1 MGGKGQTGPVATND
15 QIVQMQQQQAAQAT
29 QANAERN
36 ARLTY
41 GTQNIKDIFEGTA
54 SGATPLDLSAIGKTT
69 AANPGTFTP
78 LTPQQRTNLA
88 NGQQRYVAGPNNTKS
103 TGDPRQDAQAAA
115 SNQVANSS
123 YDPNA
128 AAELAAGGITTGAT
142 PASTG
147 TSGSLAQGYSWKQLP
162 DDGSGSGQYGIFDAS
177 GKLVDSANSLSD
189 LASAKIYTGGDGSGG
204 TQGGF
209 GSDFYNKYNQSILDY
224 YLPQEGQQY
233 NTARSSLAYG
243 LARAGQ
249 LNSSVAGMDIGN
261 LANQDAI
268 NRAQIASGA
277 DTQTGALRTTVQQ
290 DEQSALNQLYST
302 EDPSVAANTAQ
313 NMVANASLTKP
324 LLNPAGA
331 LFAPIT
337 VGVGNALSGFTNPT
351 AYINPSAGG
360 VGSTLATTSSGSG
373 SSGVNQSV

>member
-1 MGGKGQTGPVATND
+1 MGGKGAKGAQSTND
-15 QIVQMQQQQAAQAT
+15 QMVAMQMQQAAQAT
-29 QANAERN
+29 QANRERN
-36 ARLTY
+36 ARLNY
-41 GTQNIKDIFEGTA
+41 GTQNIKDIFEGTP
-54 SGATPLDLSAIGKTT
+54 SGATPLDFSGITQANANALPGKT
-69 AANPGTFTP
+69 
-78 LTPQQRTNLA
+78 
-88 NGQQRYVAGPNNTKS
+88 GQQVAS
-103 TGDPRQDAQAAA
+103 
-115 SNQVANSS
+115 SNPQMMQWLQKNPT
-123 YDPNA
+123 YDQ
-128 AAELAAGGITTGAT
+128 
-142 PASTG
+142 SQ
-147 TSGSLAQGYSWKQLP
+147 LAQYGRESLPGGYSWGQLQ
-162 DDGSGSGQYGIFDAS
+162 DDGSGTKTYGLYDNSGN
-177 GKLVDSANSLSD
+177 LVNSSSNLSD
-189 LASAKIYTGGDGSGG
+189 LAATRVYSGGNAAAG

-209 GSDFYNKYNQSILDY
+209 QPDFYNKYEQSIMDY

-233 NTARSSLAYG
+233 NTARSSLSYS

-249 LNSSVAGMDIGN
+249 LNSSVAGMDVGN

-277 DTQTGALRTTVQQ
+277 DTQTAGLRTTVQQ

-313 NMVANASLTKP
+313 NMVANAQLTKP

-360 VGSTLATTSSGSG
+360 VGMATTPSGSQ
-373 SSGVNQSV
+373 SSGVPVSA

>member
-1 MGGKGQTGPVATND
+1 MGGKGATGPVATND
-15 QIVQMQQQQAAQAT
+15 QVVQMQQKEAAQAT
-29 QANAERN
+29 QANQERN

-41 GTQNIKDIFEGTA
+41 GAQNIKDIFEGTP

-78 LTPQQRTNLA
+78 LTATQRANLQANASQTTSQTIQDPSVEHQPGSSSFSTQQVN
-88 NGQQRYVAGPNNTKS
+88 
-103 TGDPRQDAQAAA
+103 
-115 SNQVANSS
+115 NSS

-142 PASTG
+142 PASDGSSG
-147 TSGSLAQGYSWKQLP
+147 TLANGYSWKPLA
-162 DDGSGSGQYGIFDAS
+162 DDGSGTPQYGIFDGS
-177 GKLVDSANSLSD
+177 GNLVNSGSLSD
-189 LASAKIYTGGDGSGG
+189 LSSSQIYTGGNAAAG

-209 GSDFYNKYNQSILDY
+209 QPDFYNKYNQSILDY

-249 LNSSVAGMDIGN
+249 LNSSVAGMDVGN

-277 DTQTGALRTTVQQ
+277 DTQTASLRTTVQQ

-313 NMVANASLTKP
+313 NMVANANLTKP
-324 LLNPAGA
+324 LLNPSSA
-331 LFAPIT
+331 LFNPIT
-337 VGVGNALSGFTNPT
+337 VGVGNAISGFTNPT

-360 VGSTLATTSSGSG
+360 VGSTVASTSSGSG

>member
-1 MGGKGQTGPVATND
+1 MGGKGGATGGQATND
-15 QIVQMQQQQAAQAT
+15 QLVAMQQQQAAQAT

-36 ARLTY
+36 ARLSY
-41 GTQNIKDIFEGTA
+41 GTQAIKNIFEGTQQ
-54 SGATPLDLSAIGKTT
+54 GATPLDLSAIGKTT

-78 LTPQQRTNLA
+78 LTPAQTQALQSNVSSRYAA
-88 NGQQRYVAGPNNTKS
+88 NPN
-103 TGDPRQDAQAAA
+103 
-115 SNQVANSS
+115 VANAARSTTSTPAAISS

-128 AAELAAGGITTGAT
+128 AAELAAGGVTTGAT
-142 PASTG
+142 PASDGSSG
-147 TSGSLAQGYSWKQLP
+147 TLANGYTWKQLP

-177 GKLVDSANSLSD
+177 GNLVDSANSLSD
-189 LASAKIYTGGDGSGG
+189 LASAKIYTGGTPG
-204 TQGGF
+204 TSTSPF
-209 GSDFYNKYNQSILDY
+209 GSDFYDKYTQSILDY
-224 YLPQEGQQY
+224 YMPQEGQQY
-233 NTARSSLAYG
+233 NTARSSLSYS

-249 LNSSVAGMDIGN
+249 LNSSVAGMDVGN

-277 DTQTGALRTTVQQ
+277 DTQTAGLRSTVQN
-290 DEQSALNQLYST
+290 DEQTALNQLYST

-313 NMVANASLTKP
+313 NMVANANLTKP

-331 LFAPIT
+331 LFTPIT

-360 VGSTLATTSSGSG
+360 VGSTLASTSSGS
-373 SSGVNQSV
+373 SGAGQTVSG